1 MPIGSNSLPR
11 SGLRNNSF
19 SPFGRNGVATFRNIC
34 IKKVGHLK
42 INMEFSALFS
52 TIFIACLLLS
62 TTGYAIYTSFGP
74 AANELRDPFEE
85 HED

>member
-1 MPIGSNSLPR
+1 M
-11 SGLRNNSF
+11 SF
-19 SPFGRNGVATFRNIC
+19 SPFALAKRGAFGRNGVATFRNIC